1 MSVAKKYIVPL
12 QYKFTSTVLLKV
24 PSESQYL
31 PNTVSTPKIRY
42 YTFPIFP
49 RFRYF
54 HDPDIPRFILV
65 NEPKGSL
72 FKTLFKN
79 PSLLEILS

>member
-42 YTFPIFP
+42 SVIPMIPLFP
-49 RFRYF
+49 RSCYSSFYLSKRAK
-54 HDPDIPRFILV
+54 RF
-65 NEPKGSL
+65 
-72 FKTLFKN
+72 TL
-79 PSLLEILS
+79 